1 MKSRIFTKTLPAAAL
16 AATLGLAALPAAAQD
31 SGVEVGQLNCDV
43 AGGAG
48 FVFGS
53 TKNISCT
60 FTHADGSFPD
70 EVYAG
75 TIKKFGV
82 DVGVTGDQVILWT
95 VVSAQEDVYQPGA
108 LAGTYSGATA
118 SAAFVAGLGA
128 NVLLGGSENSFA
140 LQPVSVSAGT
150 GVNIAV
156 GLAQITLERMQ

>member
-1 MKSRIFTKTLPAAAL
+1 MRVFPIAAFAASL
-16 AATLGLAALPAAAQD
+16 AAFAIASPASAQE
-31 SGVEVGQLNCDV
+31 GVEVGQLNCEV

-75 TIKKFGV
+75 TIQKFGI

-95 VVSAQEDVYQPGA
+95 VVSAQGDVYQPGA

-128 NVLLGGSENSFA
+128 NVLLGGSEDSFA

-150 GVNIAV
+150 GVNLAI

>member
-1 MKSRIFTKTLPAAAL
+1 MRVFPIAAFAASL
-16 AATLGLAALPAAAQD
+16 AAFAIASPASAQE
-31 SGVEVGQLNCDV
+31 GVEVGQLNCEV

-75 TIKKFGV
+75 TIQKFGI

-128 NVLLGGSENSFA
+128 NVLLGGSEDSFA

-150 GVNIAV
+150 GVNLAI

>member
-1 MKSRIFTKTLPAAAL
+1 MKFPVVTKAIPAAAL
-16 AATLGLAALPAAAQD
+16 ALSLGLAASPANAQEG
-31 SGVEVGQLNCDV
+31 GVEVGQLNCEV

-75 TIKKFGV
+75 TIQKFGI
-82 DVGVTGDQVILWT
+82 DIGITGEQVILWT
-95 VVSAQEDVYQPGA
+95 VVAAQDNVYQPGA
-108 LAGTYSGATA
+108 LEGTYSGATA

-128 NVLLGGSENSFA
+128 NVLLGGSEDSFA

-150 GVNIAV
+150 GVNLAV